1 MLKQNLQIAYIGP
14 TAAGKRTN
22 LRALAA
28 LLPDHIIEP
37 RQQIW
42 LGKGFEFYH
51 DQLRLNYADRSIT
64 IKANHGAI
72 LYQRHE
78 LLILSEVEGVVF
90 VLDSQLDKLAQNIRL
105 LRTSC
110 GYLAQQGRLGQIA
123 KVIQFNKRDLHGM
136 LSLSILQRYCNAMN
150 WPSIAASAAK
160 QHNIIETLALLVG
173 QC

>member
-1 MLKQNLQIAYIGP
+1 MPKQNLQIAYIGP

-28 LLPDHIIEP
+28 LLPTHIIEP

-42 LGKGFEFYH
+42 LGTGFEFYH
-51 DQLRLNYADRSIT
+51 DQLRLNYADRIIT

-72 LYQRHE
+72 LYQKHE
-78 LLILSEVEGVVF
+78 LLVLNGAEGVVF
-90 VLDSQLDKLAQNIRL
+90 VLDSQLDKLAQNSRL

-110 GYLAQQGRLGQIA
+110 GYLAQQGKLGQIA

-136 LSLSILQRYCNAMN
+136 LSLSILQRYCNTMN
-150 WPSIAASAAK
+150 WPNIAASAAK
-160 QHNIIETLALLVG
+160 QHHIVETLDLLVR